1 MAESRRKINPK
12 VVEVPSMD
20 ALGHRQP
27 QNLEMETAVLGA
39 LMNEQDAFGQVA
51 EILRRESFYDDK
63 NQLVYEAIRD
73 LAAQQKPVDVIT
85 VVEQLDQK
93 GNLEDVGGMQ
103 YVAALSDFS
112 YRLL

>member
-1 MAESRRKINPK
+1 
-12 VVEVPSMD
+12 MD
-20 ALGHRQP
+20 SLGHRQP

-51 EILRRESFYDDK
+51 EILRPESFYDHK

-73 LAAQQKPVDVIT
+73 LAAQQKPVDVIP

-93 GNLEDVGGMQ
+93 GNVEDVGGEP
-103 YVAALSDFS
+103 YVDAL
-112 YRLL
+112 